1 MRTELG
7 TGLGEDGKAEVLGVS
22 HMEEEEEEDKD
33 R

>member
-7 TGLGEDGKAEVLGVS
+7 TGLGETGKAEVLGVS
-22 HMEEEEEEDKD
+22 HMEEEEDKD